1 MTRWSLCAIFSKLCL
16 SKGRIISWRDPW
28 RPRSLEAAET
38 PPDGVPSSGDNCY
51 YPPYSS
57 GTHHKSLWGP
67 ERARRVPITPRST
80 ILSCNLITFT
90 EFCLCVGAGTPSCMV
105 FPNSLYSVPNSY
117 FQINL
122 APTAFLKLQTI
133 HSNHLQ
139 KYVNPEGT
147 RTLNL
152 LIRSQTR

>member
-1 MTRWSLCAIFSKLCL
+1 MGAGAKCTMSHVWRELLLSAIQF
-16 SKGRIISWRDPW
+16 G
-28 RPRSLEAAET
+28 
-38 PPDGVPSSGDNCY
+38 
-51 YPPYSS
+51 YPPQKSVRSRESTSCSHYSS
-57 GTHHKSLWGP
+57 EYNFFLQFTY
-67 ERARRVPITPRST
+67 
-80 ILSCNLITFT
+80 T